1 MIAVVIVV
9 DILAKVFKRLA
20 IVGIIIGPKTVAFLC
35 TMMLIDVV
43 EIYQLV
49 YYLIFWHIDTDTS
62 LN

>member
-1 MIAVVIVV
+1 M